1 MGKAV
6 PGGVLVTALRAAG
19 DVSGLTGQGF
29 LQSHRLAARNLPRTQ
44 ISGLPREA

>member
-44 ISGLPREA
+44 ISGLAREA